1 MVGNAVSIQDTG
13 AREQVERLVRS
24 KTFET
29 SEVHRRLLQ
38 YLAEKTL
45 SGEADRLKEYVIG
58 LEAFSKPSTY
68 DPKRDSIVRLQVGRL
83 RQKLAAYY
91 QTEASDDP
99 VLVTVPKGAFKLTF
113 EPNQSGVA
121 RQIPPDPQRRNLV
134 LTLALVAASLWALGA
149 TAWLIRVHAREAVI
163 AERWNAE
170 LETLW
175 NPFLQSNRPMMV
187 SLGTPLFIRFP
198 NFGFFRDPKVND
210 WEDLEK
216 SERLAGVRRA
226 LGDKDIVPNY
236 HFTGSGEA
244 GAAFLIAQLLS
255 TRKRELLLTPGN
267 ILSWQQIKDDDVVFL
282 GPPKFNRQLQTA
294 ALTRDIVIEP
304 DGLRNLKPRP
314 GEPAFLPDHIVAGK
328 PSEGETH
335 ALISRTPGPSGKG
348 EMLVIAGN
356 ASPDTFAAADWLT
369 DPGRAR
375 ELVRRLRSPKG
386 EMPRYFQVVL
396 TVSFKQGIPVQ
407 SSYLFHHVL

>member
-45 SGEADRLKEYVIG
+45 CGEADRLKEYVIG

-91 QTEASDDP
+91 QSEASDDP
-99 VLVTVPKGAFKLTF
+99 VLVSVPKGAFKLTF
-113 EPNQSGVA
+113 EPNQSGAA
-121 RQIPPDPQRRNLV
+121 RQIPADPQRKNLV
-134 LTLALVAASLWALGA
+134 LTLALIAASLWALGA
-149 TAWLIRVHAREAVI
+149 TVWLIRVHAREAVI

-210 WEDLEK
+210 WEELEK
-216 SERLAGVRRA
+216 SERVAGVRRA

-255 TRKRELLLTPGN
+255 TRKHELLLTPGN

-294 ALTRDIVIEP
+294 ALTRDIIIEP

>member
-68 DPKRDSIVRLQVGRL
+68 DPKHDSIVRLQVGRL

-99 VLVTVPKGAFKLTF
+99 VLVSVPKGAFKLTF
-113 EPNQSGVA
+113 EANQSGAA
-121 RQIPPDPQRRNLV
+121 RQTLRDPRRKSLV
-134 LTLALVAASLWALGA
+134 LTLALIAFSLWAGGA
-149 TAWLIRVHAREAVI
+149 SGWLNRRHAREAVI
-163 AERWNAE
+163 AERWNPE
-170 LETLW
+170 LEILW
-175 NPFLQSNRPMMV
+175 NPFLQSSRPMMV

-210 WEDLEK
+210 WEELEK
-216 SERLAGVRRA
+216 SERVAGVRRA
-226 LGDKDIVPNY
+226 LGDKDIIPNY

-255 TRKRELLLTPGN
+255 TRKHELLLTPGN
-267 ILSWQQIKDDDVVFL
+267 ILSWQQIKDDNVVFL
-282 GPPKFNRQLQTA
+282 GPTKFNRQLQSA
-294 ALTRDIVIEP
+294 ALTRDIIIEP
-304 DGLRNLKPRP
+304 EGIRNLKPQP
-314 GEPAFLPDHIVAGK
+314 GEPAFLPDHIVPGK
-328 PSEGETH
+328 LSEGETH
-335 ALISRTPGPSGKG
+335 AVISRTPGPSGKG

-369 DPGRAR
+369 DPVRAR
-375 ELVRRLRSPKG
+375 ELVRRLRTPKG
-386 EMPRYFQVVL
+386 EIPRYFQVVL